1 MTPRMCKNGC
11 DAECYTARLVCKRCV
26 ADESLARKRSRS
38 DEPVKR
44 GRPKKADGNVQR
56 LARIESTPLEGFNSI
71 MGRMASVSL
80 RVSA

>member
-1 MTPRMCKNGC
+1 
-11 DAECYTARLVCKRCV
+11 
-26 ADESLARKRSRS
+26 
-38 DEPVKR
+38 VKR
-44 GRPKKADGNVQR
+44 GRPKKVDGNVQR